1 VIAYHGGVFLDT
13 LSQAGAEA
21 RQGARESGRVPAME
35 ECRELQKMRNSG
47 NELNKYF
54 KINDIAILNAAN
66 NARFARKSAQIRAI
80 IYLANQA
87 V

>member
-1 VIAYHGGVFLDT
+1 
-13 LSQAGAEA
+13 
-21 RQGARESGRVPAME
+21 ME